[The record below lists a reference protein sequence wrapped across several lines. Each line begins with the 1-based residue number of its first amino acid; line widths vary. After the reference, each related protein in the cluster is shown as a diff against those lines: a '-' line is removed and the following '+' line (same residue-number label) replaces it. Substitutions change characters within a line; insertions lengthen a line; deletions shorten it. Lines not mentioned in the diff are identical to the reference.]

1 MKVALYT
8 LLALSLLAFSVQAQ
22 DEATAEETAAAQAA
36 AEQEEFVQSKSNLN
50 AYKLFDQHT
59 SPDA

>member
-8 LLALSLLAFSVQAQ
+8 LLALSLLAISVQAQ
-22 DEATAEETAAAQAA
+22 DEATPEETAAAQAA

-50 AYKLFDQHT
+50 ACSLFFQRAW
-59 SPDA
+59 SGG